1 MVTGTLELGGRPLA
15 DKRVL
20 LISADMSRLLASATT
35 DETGVFQFDLPYNQ
49 PHNSA
54 IIMAK
59 IQGPV
64 LAVLQRTIIATDEQV
79 GPDLHFDVSNEQFY
93 TVRGRINSSQGWPP
107 YLLLRVDPVHVAGI
121 PEELEQF
128 FNALDEHVIESW
140 FYQLPLDG
148 DSFELSVQKGSY
160 CFAIGYYTKS
170 SPHETTEDY
179 SMTLISPDGENPTR
193 LTTPYPGFVLNVEQD
208 RTVSVTIA
216 PVTTEN
222 Q

>member
-35 DETGVFQFDLPYNQ
+35 DETGVFQFDLPDNEL
-49 PHNSA
+49 HSSA

-64 LAVLQRTIIATDEQV
+64 LAILQRAITVTDDEV
-79 GPDLHFDVSNEQFY
+79 SPDLHFEVSNEQFH

-107 YLLLRVDPVHVAGI
+107 YLLLRVDPVRVAGI
-121 PEELEQF
+121 PEALGKF
-128 FNALDEHVIESW
+128 FNAIDEHVIESW
-140 FYQLPLDG
+140 FCQLPLDG

-160 CFAIGYYTKS
+160 CLAIGYYTKS
-170 SPHETTEDY
+170 SPHETTENY

-193 LTTPYPGFVLNVEQD
+193 LTTPYPGFVLNVERD